1 MTAARAMARANLDG
15 ANTARLVTAGTL
27 AATLAAEPFDA
38 FEDAIERARA
48 DLLELA
54 VLRAELAR
62 VRARERR

>member
-1 MTAARAMARANLDG
+1 MMTGADVAALAAQGR
-15 ANTARLVTAGTL
+15 L